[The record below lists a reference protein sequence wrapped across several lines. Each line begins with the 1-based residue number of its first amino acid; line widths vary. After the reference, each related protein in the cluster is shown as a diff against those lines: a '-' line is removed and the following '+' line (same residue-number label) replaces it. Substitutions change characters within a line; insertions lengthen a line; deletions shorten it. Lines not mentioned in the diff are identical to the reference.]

1 MHLIREATVAPND
14 TLAQVR
20 LSVVMVT
27 MITGAVMPLLVGLVT
42 NIRDSSFV
50 KGVLQLVLNTVSA
63 FILQATMIDGS
74 VAFSKQT
81 AVVALVGMITS
92 MVAYYNVWKA
102 KGITSSAFMKLV
114 SNPQEGS
121 EKQVLARGKL
131 SDTGLRPAA

>member
-1 MHLIREATVAPND
+1 MHFIQEATVAPSD

-63 FILQATMIDGS
+63 FILQATMVDGS

-114 SNPQEGS
+114 PNPQEGS